1 MILLQA
7 PFKTVKAGNTDH
19 DSAEI
24 KQLLEQRDKQIKKL
38 LGPKGT
44 DYTDQQK
51 NKLKDIINGIVDYKA
66 MAQFALQT
74 TYDTL
79 SQDNRKEFVDLFST
93 IVRDQSLN
101 KLDIYRA
108 DVTYKNIDVNG
119 DSAKVNTI
127 AVLDKVRTPVNY
139 QMVYKGNEWK
149 ITDMVI
155 DDVSTAASYRRS
167 FQTIIRKKGYDYLL
181 KTLKKRAA
189 R

>member
-7 PFKTVKAGNTDH
+7 PVITASAGITDH

-44 DYTDQQK
+44 DYTQQQK

-66 MAQFALQT
+66 MAQYALQT

-79 SQDNRKEFVDLFST
+79 SQDNRREFVDLFST

-108 DVTYKNIDVNG
+108 DVTYKEIDMNG
-119 DSAKVNTI
+119 DSAKVNTV